1 MQITDNAFTVQAKH
15 DIVIAFVHTEFGYYK
30 GPTSKLIF
38 CKKNPLPGVFK
49 HSNVTNI
56 DNNTFI
62 VYCNTEFRRAIDNN
76 HYYVVVVIP
85 KGSILHCNMKDY
97 GPVEVQSDI
106 PMYRYDTSDDRF
118 RYSKKFGYNKNANYE
133 NVLVTK
139 RNTFTLF
146 PNKQSSLLA
155 KFNNKALFQEILE
168 I

>member
-1 MQITDNAFTVQAKH
+1 MQITDNTFTVQAKH

-30 GPTSKLIF
+30 GPRSKLIF
-38 CKKNPLPGVFK
+38 CKKNPLPDVFK

-62 VYCNTEFRRAIDNN
+62 MYCNTEFRRDIDNN
-76 HYYVVVVIP
+76 HYYVVVAIP
-85 KGSILHCNMKDY
+85 KGSVLHCNMKY
-97 GPVEVQSDI
+97 SGSIEVTSDI

-118 RYSKKFGYNKNANYE
+118 RYSKNANYE
-133 NVLVTK
+133 DVLVTK

-146 PNKQSSLLA
+146 PNKQSSLLT